1 MDDKREICPQEAY
14 YNGLLHASGFR
25 NCDLEKPM
33 IGIVNSWNEVN
44 PGHRP
49 LRELAQYV
57 KEGVWSGGRHT
68 SRI

>member
-44 PGHRP
+44 PDTVLSESLH
-49 LRELAQYV
+49 
-57 KEGVWSGGRHT
+57 SM
-68 SRI
+68 